1 MNKIFGGF
9 RKLLASP
16 DYRNLVGNFVYL
28 SILKVISFVMPLI
41 TMPYLATVIGVDK
54 FGAIAFAASIVVL
67 FQTITDWGFNYTA
80 TRDVAKHRENIGF
93 VS

>member
-1 MNKIFGGF
+1 MNQIFGWL

-80 TRDVAKHRENIGF
+80 TRDVAIGHPLCLPK
-93 VS
+93 V